1 MNKFKTFI
9 GIDVS
14 KKTFDA
20 AVLQNTDP
28 HQIHHH
34 SFAQSAKGYASF
46 YQWLQEQGDTS
57 QMLVCLEHTGIYIN
71 GLVEFLIQQELA
83 VWVEMPLRIKKCMGL
98 QRGGNDKLAAIHI
111 AKYAW
116 RYRDER
122 RLWQPTDGNL
132 EELRHYI
139 AQRDRLVMALTQL
152 KVPVEELTE
161 VGQQKHGQK
170 LARLQ
175 AQVIRSLEKSI
186 AKIETA
192 IEQLIESDTKMKA
205 IVTRVSS
212 IKGIGKQTAINL
224 YVYTK
229 GFTEFENGKQLACY
243 CGVVPFTKSSGTSVR
258 YKPGLSPFANRKLKK
273 LLHLCAMAA
282 IRWNEDMK
290 RYYERKVNE
299 GKNKMSVINAV
310 RNKLVLRI
318 FAVVRDERIY
328 VEKLHPT
335 GA

>member
-20 AVLQNTDP
+20 AVLQDTDP
-28 HQIHHH
+28 QQICHQ
-34 SFAQSAKGYASF
+34 SFTQSAQGYSTF
-46 YQWLQEQGDTS
+46 YQWLLEQGDTS
-57 QMLVCLEHTGIYIN
+57 QLVVCLEHTGIYIN
-71 GLVEFLIQQELA
+71 GLVEFLIHQGLA

-98 QRGGNDKLAAIHI
+98 QRGGNDKLAAMHI

-116 RYRDER
+116 RYRDEM
-122 RLWQPTDGNL
+122 RLWQPTDTNL

-139 AQRDRLVMALTQL
+139 AQRDRIVLALTQL
-152 KVPVEELTE
+152 SVPVKELAE
-161 VGQQKHGQK
+161 VGQQKHSKK

-175 AQVIRSLEKSI
+175 AQAIRSLEKSI
-186 AKIETA
+186 VKIETA
-192 IEQLIESDTKMKA
+192 IGELIESDTKMKA
-205 IVTRVSS
+205 IVERVSS

-229 GFTEFENGKQLACY
+229 GFTEFKNGKQLACY
-243 CGVVPFTKSSGTSVR
+243 CGVVPFEKSSGTSVR
-258 YKPGLSPFANRKLKK
+258 YKPGVSPFANRKLKK

-290 RYYERKVNE
+290 QYYERKVSE

-328 VEKLHPT
+328 VEKLYPVSV
-335 GA
+335 

>member
-20 AVLQNTDP
+20 AVLQDTDP
-28 HQIHHH
+28 QQIHHH
-34 SFAQSAKGYASF
+34 SFAQTPRDYASF
-46 YQWLQEQGDTS
+46 YQWLKEQGDTS
-57 QMLVCLEHTGIYIN
+57 QVLICLEHTGIYIN
-71 GLVEFLIQQELA
+71 GLVDFLIQQGLA

-98 QRGGNDKLAAIHI
+98 QRGGNDKLAAMHI

-116 RYRDER
+116 RYRDEM
-122 RLWQPTDGNL
+122 RLWQPTGTNL

-139 AQRDRLVMALTQL
+139 AQRDRIVLALTQL
-152 KVPVEELTE
+152 SVPVEELAE
-161 VGQQKHGQK
+161 VGQQKHSQK

-175 AQVIRSLEKSI
+175 APAIKALKKSI
-186 AKIETA
+186 EKIETA
-192 IEQLIESDTKMKA
+192 ITELIESDIKIKA
-205 IVTRVSS
+205 IVERVSS

-243 CGVVPFTKSSGTSVR
+243 CGVVPFAKSSGTSVR
-258 YKPGLSPFANRKLKK
+258 YKAGVSPFANRKLKK

-290 RYYERKVNE
+290 QYYERKVKE

-335 GA
+335 GT